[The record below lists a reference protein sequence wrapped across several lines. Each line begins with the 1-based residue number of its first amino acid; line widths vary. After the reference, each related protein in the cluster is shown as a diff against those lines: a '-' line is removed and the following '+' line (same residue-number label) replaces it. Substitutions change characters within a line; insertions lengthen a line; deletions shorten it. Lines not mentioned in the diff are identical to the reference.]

1 MPSMEA
7 DRVKGLDAGTLAEC
21 SECGRLVVR

>member
-1 MPSMEA
+1 MET
-7 DRVKGLDAGTLAEC
+7 DRIKGLEVGALTEC